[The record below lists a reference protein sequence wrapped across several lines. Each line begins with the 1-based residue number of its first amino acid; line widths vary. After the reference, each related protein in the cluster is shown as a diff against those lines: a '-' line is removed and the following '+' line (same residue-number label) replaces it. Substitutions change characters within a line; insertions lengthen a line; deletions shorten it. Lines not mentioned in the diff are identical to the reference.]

1 MDRGYIYVNK
11 TNYLNNISYLKS
23 LSNKEICLVVK
34 ANGYGHG
41 IEWAVKT
48 AIEGGV
54 KWFAVAAIN
63 EAIKVRNVSGSVR
76 ILLLTEPSLSEIDKI
91 VSNNIDLTV
100 YNDFFIEG
108 LEKSGNSFNTHIKID
123 TGMHRVGCEPE
134 DFENIYEKIKSS
146 SNINLAGICTH
157 FPVADIEKAPTDVSI
172 KLFKDLIS
180 NIDTSGLLIHVD
192 NSGSTFYNFDPMF
205 NLSRIG
211 LAAYGCNITPVE
223 VEHKLKPTMEIK
235 TRISNIHHRKK
246 GEAVSYGK
254 ALTLERDSII
264 GIAPVGY
271 ADGYPWNSFPEG
283 KVIIDN
289 QFCNLI
295 GRVTMDQI
303 LFDITDVNAQVNDE
317 VVILGSSEDGKSN
330 ISVFDIAEWNK
341 TIEWEILTNIT
352 ERLERVEVE

>member
-11 TNYLNNISYLKS
+11 TNYLNNINYLRS
-23 LSNKEICLVVK
+23 LSGKELCLVVK

-41 IEWAVKT
+41 IEWAVST

-63 EAIKVRNVSGSVR
+63 EAIKVRNLSDSVR
-76 ILLLTEPSLSEIDKI
+76 ILLLTEPSLSEIDTI

-108 LEKSGNSFNTHIKID
+108 LEKSGNLFNTHIKID

-134 DFENIYEKIKSS
+134 DFTKIYDKIKSS
-146 SNINLAGICTH
+146 ESINLTGICTH
-157 FPVADIEKAPTDVSI
+157 FPVADIDKEPTDISI
-172 KLFKDLIS
+172 KLFKDIIS
-180 NIDTSGLLIHVD
+180 KVDTTNLLIHAD
-192 NSGSTFYNFDPMF
+192 NSGSTFYNFDPIF

-211 LAAYGCNITPVE
+211 LAVYGCNITPVE
-223 VEHKLKPTMEIK
+223 VDHKLKPTMEIK
-235 TRISNIHHRKK
+235 TRISNIQHRKK

-254 ALTLERDSII
+254 ALKLQRDTVV
-264 GIAPVGY
+264 GTAPVGY

-283 KVIIDN
+283 KVIINN
-289 QFCNLI
+289 QYCKLI

-303 LFDITDVNAQVNDE
+303 LFDITDINAKVDDE
-317 VVILGSSEDGKSN
+317 VVILGSSEDGNSS

-341 TIEWEILTNIT
+341 TIEWEVLTNIT
-352 ERLERVEVE
+352 DRLERVEVE

>member
-11 TNYLNNISYLKS
+11 TNYLNNINYLKS
-23 LSNKEICLVVK
+23 LSDKELCLVVK

-41 IEWAVKT
+41 IEWAVST

-63 EAIKVRNVSGSVR
+63 EAIKVRNLSDSVR
-76 ILLLTEPSLSEIDKI
+76 ILLLTEPSLSEIDTI

-108 LEKSGNSFNTHIKID
+108 LEKSGNLFNTHIKID

-134 DFENIYEKIKSS
+134 DFTKIYDKIKSS
-146 SNINLAGICTH
+146 ESINLTGICTH
-157 FPVADIEKAPTDVSI
+157 FPVADIDKEPTDISI
-172 KLFKDLIS
+172 KLFKDIIS
-180 NIDTSGLLIHVD
+180 KVDTTNLLIHAD
-192 NSGSTFYNFDPMF
+192 NSGSTFYNFDPIF

-211 LAAYGCNITPVE
+211 LAVYGCNITPVE
-223 VEHKLKPTMEIK
+223 VDHKLKPTMEIK
-235 TRISNIHHRKK
+235 TRISNIQHRKK

-254 ALTLERDSII
+254 ALKLERDTVV
-264 GIAPVGY
+264 GTAPVGY

-283 KVIIDN
+283 KVIINN
-289 QFCNLI
+289 QYCKLI

-303 LFDITDVNAQVNDE
+303 LFDITDINAKVDDE
-317 VVILGSSEDGKSN
+317 VVILGSSEDGNSS

-341 TIEWEILTNIT
+341 TIEWEVLTNIT
-352 ERLERVEVE
+352 DRLERVEVE

>member
-11 TNYLNNISYLKS
+11 TNYLNNINYLRS
-23 LSNKEICLVVK
+23 LSEKELCLVVK

-41 IEWAVKT
+41 IEWTVKT

-63 EAIKVRNVSGSVR
+63 EAIKVRSISNNVR
-76 ILLLTEPSLSEIDKI
+76 ILLLTEPSLSVIDKV

-108 LEKSGNSFNTHIKID
+108 LKKLDNSLNTHIKID

-134 DFENIYEKIKSS
+134 DFQKIYEKIESS
-146 SNINLAGICTH
+146 ENINLAGICTH
-157 FPVADIEKAPTDVSI
+157 FPVADIEKEPTDISI

-180 NIDTSGLLIHVD
+180 NIDTSDLLIHAD
-192 NSGSTFYNFDPMF
+192 NSGSTFYNFDPIF
-205 NLSRIG
+205 NLSRVG
-211 LAAYGCNITPVE
+211 LAVYGCNITPIE
-223 VEHKLKPTMEIK
+223 VEHELKPTMEIK
-235 TRISNIHHRKK
+235 TRISNIQHRKK

-254 ALTLERDSII
+254 ALTLERDTIV
-264 GIAPVGY
+264 GTAPVGY
-271 ADGYPWNSFPEG
+271 ADGFPWNSFPEG

-303 LFDITDVNAQVNDE
+303 LFDITDVKAEVNDE
-317 VVILGSSEDGKSN
+317 VIILGSSEDGKSN

>member
-1 MDRGYIYVNK
+1 M
-11 TNYLNNISYLKS
+11 
-23 LSNKEICLVVK
+23 
-34 ANGYGHG
+34 
-41 IEWAVKT
+41 
-48 AIEGGV
+48 
-54 KWFAVAAIN
+54 
-63 EAIKVRNVSGSVR
+63 
-76 ILLLTEPSLSEIDKI
+76 
-91 VSNNIDLTV
+91 
-100 YNDFFIEG
+100 
-108 LEKSGNSFNTHIKID
+108 
-123 TGMHRVGCEPE
+123 
-134 DFENIYEKIKSS
+134 
-146 SNINLAGICTH
+146 
-157 FPVADIEKAPTDVSI
+157 
-172 KLFKDLIS
+172 IS

-223 VEHKLKPTMEIK
+223 VDHKLKPTMEIK

-254 ALTLERDSII
+254 ALTLERDT
-264 GIAPVGY
+264 
-271 ADGYPWNSFPEG
+271 G

>member
-63 EAIKVRNVSGSVR
+63 EAIKVRNVSDNVR

-157 FPVADIEKAPTDVSI
+157 FPVE
-172 KLFKDLIS
+172 
-180 NIDTSGLLIHVD
+180 VD
-192 NSGSTFYNFDPMF
+192 
-205 NLSRIG
+205 
-211 LAAYGCNITPVE
+211 
-223 VEHKLKPTMEIK
+223 HKLKPTMEIK